1 MTDENPT
8 ELETFQILEEAHKTL
23 KMAMDPEYS
32 KFMHSC
38 ITGGKSG
45 AACKAD
51 WDDKH
56 KTAKMSAE
64 MEGYTAFLSE
74 KMKEGKTLLMAINEW
89 TEAHKKPEEKKPE
102 AIIVPEAILPLMSR
116 LEALEKAK
124 TEEVKVQLSATIAEV
139 KKVDPTFDDKKFLSP
154 FNENTAA
161 AIMAVNTYMETVKHF
176 KETLPEIETKMHLG
190 SNNAA
195 MTHRKELTMK
205 MFGSDDIT
213 KIAKEL

>member
-8 ELETFQILEEAHKTL
+8 ELETFQILEEAHKKL
-23 KMAMDPEYS
+23 NLAMDPEYA

-38 ITGGKSG
+38 ISGGKSG
-45 AACKAD
+45 AVCKVE

-64 MEGYTAFLSE
+64 MEEYTTFLST
-74 KMKEGKTLLMAINEW
+74 KMKEGKTLLQAINEW
-89 TEAHKKPEEKKPE
+89 TEAHKVPDESKPIIPE
-102 AIIVPEAILPLMSR
+102 AIMSR

-154 FNENTAA
+154 FGENTTA
-161 AIMAVNTYMETVKHF
+161 AIMAVNTYMESVKHF
-176 KETLPEIETKMHLG
+176 KETLPEIATKMHLG

-195 MTHRKELTMK
+195 VAHRKELTMK
-205 MFGSDDIT
+205 MFGTDDIT
-213 KIAKEL
+213 KIVKEL

>member
-64 MEGYTAFLSE
+64 MEPAE
-74 KMKEGKTLLMAINEW
+74 PMKVASHVKLTVEN
-89 TEAHKKPEEKKPE
+89 AHSLKK
-102 AIIVPEAILPLMSR
+102 
-116 LEALEKAK
+116 
-124 TEEVKVQLSATIAEV
+124 
-139 KKVDPTFDDKKFLSP
+139 
-154 FNENTAA
+154 
-161 AIMAVNTYMETVKHF
+161 
-176 KETLPEIETKMHLG
+176 
-190 SNNAA
+190 
-195 MTHRKELTMK
+195 
-205 MFGSDDIT
+205 
-213 KIAKEL
+213 